1 MSRSALNTAGN
12 LAYAAKSI
20 YKMIKAFLRGGWY
33 AAALEALKQYWPQ
46 LICVSLAVSLVPV
59 IFFFSLP
66 MFLFGFNDSSDP
78 EMTVFNEKAAAAVR
92 YFDNYTDYYKE
103 FTEIAGSD
111 GQTGDENNTDIP
123 VEALSVSANDE
134 SGGTEV
140 PENTIIQK
148 NRFIAIYAVSVQN
161 DINNVTEES
170 IRNFAARTVRV
181 IDTPDTDISV
191 SENTAAL
198 NVPVTQPGT
207 RVVFLTPDEIMQKLG
222 FSQFEKD
229 WANLMYN
236 TLEQGGF

>member
-12 LAYAAKSI
+12 LAYAARSI

-92 YFDNYTDYYKE
+92 YFDNYTEYYAG
-103 FTEIAGSD
+103 FDWQPVNRNNTEITAEGM
-111 GQTGDENNTDIP
+111 
-123 VEALSVSANDE
+123 SVPINDA
-134 SGGTEV
+134 SGGIV
-140 PENTIIQK
+140 LPENTIIQK

-161 DINNVTEES
+161 DINNVSEES

-198 NVPVTQPGT
+198 NVPVTKPGI
-207 RVVFLTPDEIMQKLG
+207 RVIFLTPDEIMQNLG

>member
-12 LAYAAKSI
+12 IAYAAKSI

-92 YFDNYTDYYKE
+92 YFDNYTEYYAG
-103 FTEIAGSD
+103 FDWQPVNGNNTEIPAG
-111 GQTGDENNTDIP
+111 GM
-123 VEALSVSANDE
+123 SVPLNDA
-134 SGGTEV
+134 SGGIV
-140 PENTIIQK
+140 LPENTIIQK
-148 NRFIAIYAVSVQN
+148 NWFIAIYAVSVQN
-161 DINNVTEES
+161 DIDNVSEES
-170 IRNFAARTVRV
+170 IKEFAEQTVTV
-181 IDTPDTDISV
+181 INTPDTDISG
-191 SENTAAL
+191 SENSAL

>member
-12 LAYAAKSI
+12 IAYAAKSI

-92 YFDNYTDYYKE
+92 CFDNYTEYYAG
-103 FTEIAGSD
+103 FDWQPVNRNNTEIPEG
-111 GQTGDENNTDIP
+111 EM
-123 VEALSVSANDE
+123 SVPLNDA
-134 SGGTEV
+134 SGGIV
-140 PENTIIQK
+140 LPENTIIQK

-161 DINNVTEES
+161 DIDNVSEES
-170 IRNFAARTVRV
+170 IRNFAAQTVRV

-198 NVPVTQPGT
+198 NVPVTQPGI

>member
-66 MFLFGFNDSSDP
+66 MFLFGFNDSPDP

-92 YFDNYTDYYKE
+92 YFDNYTEYY
-103 FTEIAGSD
+103 AGFD
-111 GQTGDENNTDIP
+111 GITDNDSNTDIS
-123 VEALSVSANDE
+123 VTALSAGVNGESYTGAE
-134 SGGTEV
+134 SG
-140 PENTIIQK
+140 NSIIQK
-148 NRFIAIYAVSVQN
+148 NRFIALYAVSVQN
-161 DINNVTEES
+161 DIDNVSEES

-198 NVPVTQPGT
+198 NVPVTKPGI
-207 RVVFLTPDEIMQKLG
+207 RVIFLTPDEIMQNLG

>member
-12 LAYAAKSI
+12 IAYAAKSI

-46 LICVSLAVSLVPV
+46 LVCVSLAVSLVPV

-92 YFDNYTDYYKE
+92 YFDNYTEYYAG
-103 FTEIAGSD
+103 FDWQPVNGNNTEIPAEGM
-111 GQTGDENNTDIP
+111 
-123 VEALSVSANDE
+123 SVPLNDA
-134 SGGTEV
+134 SGGIV
-140 PENTIIQK
+140 LPENTIIQK

-161 DINNVTEES
+161 DIDNVTEES
-170 IRNFAARTVRV
+170 IRNFAAQTVRV
-181 IDTPDTDISV
+181 INTPDISGN
-191 SENTAAL
+191 ENTAAL
-198 NVPVTQPGT
+198 NVPVTQPGI
-207 RVVFLTPDEIMQKLG
+207 RVIFLTPDEIMEKLK
-222 FSQFEKD
+222 FLQFEKD

-236 TLEQGGF
+236 TLEAGGF

>member
-12 LAYAAKSI
+12 IAYAAKSI

-92 YFDNYTDYYKE
+92 CFDNYTEYYAG
-103 FTEIAGSD
+103 FDWQPVNRNNTEISAG
-111 GQTGDENNTDIP
+111 GM
-123 VEALSVSANDE
+123 SVPLNDA
-134 SGGTEV
+134 SGGIV
-140 PENTIIQK
+140 LPENTIIQK

-161 DINNVTEES
+161 DIDNVSEES
-170 IRNFAARTVRV
+170 IRNFAAQTVRV

-198 NVPVTQPGT
+198 NVPVTQPGI

>member
-12 LAYAAKSI
+12 IAYAAKSI

-92 YFDNYTDYYKE
+92 CFDNYTEYY
-103 FTEIAGSD
+103 AGFD
-111 GQTGDENNTDIP
+111 GITGNDSNTDIS
-123 VEALSVSANDE
+123 VTALSADVN
-134 SGGTEV
+134 GGSYIGAE
-140 PENTIIQK
+140 PGNSIIQK

-161 DINNVTEES
+161 ANAEAQRLQVVPAVVLGVGAVSHEQVAAVGDVS
-170 IRNFAARTVRV
+170 VGQSAIRGWLK
-181 IDTPDTDISV
+181 
-191 SENTAAL
+191 E
-198 NVPVTQPGT
+198 G
-207 RVVFLTPDEIMQKLG
+207 
-222 FSQFEKD
+222 KD
-229 WANLMYN
+229 
-236 TLEQGGF
+236 

>member
-92 YFDNYTDYYKE
+92 CFDNYTEYYAG
-103 FTEIAGSD
+103 FDWQPVNRNNTEIPEG
-111 GQTGDENNTDIP
+111 EM
-123 VEALSVSANDE
+123 SVPLNDA
-134 SGGTEV
+134 SGGIV
-140 PENTIIQK
+140 LPENTIIQK

-161 DINNVTEES
+161 DIDNVSEES

-198 NVPVTQPGT
+198 NVPVTQPGI
-207 RVVFLTPDEIMQKLG
+207 RVIFLTPDEIMQKLG

>member
-12 LAYAAKSI
+12 IAYAAKSI

-92 YFDNYTDYYKE
+92 CFDNYTEYYAG
-103 FTEIAGSD
+103 FDWQPVNRNNTEITAEGM
-111 GQTGDENNTDIP
+111 
-123 VEALSVSANDE
+123 SVPLNDA
-134 SGGTEV
+134 SGGIV
-140 PENTIIQK
+140 LPENTIIQK

-161 DINNVTEES
+161 DIDNVSEES
-170 IRNFAARTVRV
+170 IRNFAAQTVRV
-181 IDTPDTDISV
+181 IDTPDTDISG

-198 NVPVTQPGT
+198 NVPVTQPGIS
-207 RVVFLTPDEIMQKLG
+207 VVFLTPDEIMQKLG

>member
-12 LAYAAKSI
+12 IAYAAKSI

-33 AAALEALKQYWPQ
+33 AAALEALKLYWPQ

-92 YFDNYTDYYKE
+92 YFDNYTEYYAG
-103 FTEIAGSD
+103 FDWQPVNGNNTEIPEG
-111 GQTGDENNTDIP
+111 GM
-123 VEALSVSANDE
+123 SVPLNDA
-134 SGGTEV
+134 SGGIV
-140 PENTIIQK
+140 LPENTIIQK

-161 DINNVTEES
+161 DINNVSEES

-181 IDTPDTDISV
+181 INTPDISGN
-191 SENTAAL
+191 EDTAAL
-198 NVPVTQPGT
+198 NVPVTQPGI
-207 RVVFLTPDEIMQKLG
+207 RVIFLTPDEIMQNLG

>member
-12 LAYAAKSI
+12 IAYAAKSI
-20 YKMIKAFLRGGWY
+20 YKMIKAFLKGGWY

-92 YFDNYTDYYKE
+92 YFDNYTEYYAG
-103 FTEIAGSD
+103 FDWQPVNGNNTEIPEG
-111 GQTGDENNTDIP
+111 GM
-123 VEALSVSANDE
+123 SVPLNDA
-134 SGGTEV
+134 SGGIV
-140 PENTIIQK
+140 LPENTIIQK
-148 NRFIAIYAVSVQN
+148 NMFIAIYAVSVQN
-161 DINNVTEES
+161 DIDNVTEES
-170 IRNFAARTVRV
+170 IRDFAARTVRV
-181 IDTPDTDISV
+181 INTTDISGN
-191 SENTAAL
+191 EDTDAL
-198 NVPVTQPGT
+198 NVPVTQPGI
-207 RVVFLTPDEIMQKLG
+207 RVIFLTPDEIMQKLG

>member
-12 LAYAAKSI
+12 IAYAAKSI
-20 YKMIKAFLRGGWY
+20 YKMIKAFLKGGWY

-92 YFDNYTDYYKE
+92 YFDNYTEYYAG
-103 FTEIAGSD
+103 FDWQPVNGNNTEIPEG
-111 GQTGDENNTDIP
+111 GM
-123 VEALSVSANDE
+123 SVPLNDA
-134 SGGTEV
+134 SGRIV
-140 PENTIIQK
+140 LPENTIIQK

-161 DINNVTEES
+161 DIDNVSEES
-170 IRNFAARTVRV
+170 IRNFAAQTVRV
-181 IDTPDTDISV
+181 IDTPDTDISG

-198 NVPVTQPGT
+198 NVPVTQPGI
-207 RVVFLTPDEIMQKLG
+207 RVIFLTPDEIMQKLG

>member
-92 YFDNYTDYYKE
+92 YFDNYTEYYAG
-103 FTEIAGSD
+103 FDWQPVNGNNTEIPEG
-111 GQTGDENNTDIP
+111 GM
-123 VEALSVSANDE
+123 SVPLNDA
-134 SGGTEV
+134 SGGIV
-140 PENTIIQK
+140 LPENTIIQK

-161 DINNVTEES
+161 DIDNVSEES
-170 IRNFAARTVRV
+170 IRDFAARTVRV
-181 IDTPDTDISV
+181 INTTDISGN
-191 SENTAAL
+191 EDTAAL
-198 NVPVTQPGT
+198 NVPVTQPGI

>member
-12 LAYAAKSI
+12 IAYAAKSI
-20 YKMIKAFLRGGWY
+20 YKMIKAFLKGGWY

-78 EMTVFNEKAAAAVR
+78 EMTVFNEKTAAAVR
-92 YFDNYTDYYKE
+92 YFDNYTEYYAG
-103 FTEIAGSD
+103 FDWQPVNRNNTEIPEG
-111 GQTGDENNTDIP
+111 EM
-123 VEALSVSANDE
+123 SVPLNDA
-134 SGGTEV
+134 SGGIV
-140 PENTIIQK
+140 LPENTIIQK

-161 DINNVTEES
+161 DINNVSEES

-207 RVVFLTPDEIMQKLG
+207 RVIFLTPDEIMQKLG

>member
-12 LAYAAKSI
+12 IAYAAKSI

-92 YFDNYTDYYKE
+92 CFDNYTEYYAG
-103 FTEIAGSD
+103 FDWQPVNGNNTEIPEG
-111 GQTGDENNTDIP
+111 GM
-123 VEALSVSANDE
+123 SVPLNDA
-134 SGGTEV
+134 SGGIV
-140 PENTIIQK
+140 LPENTIIQK

-161 DINNVTEES
+161 DIDNVSEES

-181 IDTPDTDISV
+181 IDTPDTDISG

-198 NVPVTQPGT
+198 NVPVTQPGI
-207 RVVFLTPDEIMQKLG
+207 RVIFLTPDEIMQKLG

>member
-12 LAYAAKSI
+12 IAYAAKSI

-92 YFDNYTDYYKE
+92 YFDNYTEYYAG
-103 FTEIAGSD
+103 FDWQPVNGNNTEIPAG
-111 GQTGDENNTDIP
+111 GM
-123 VEALSVSANDE
+123 SVPLNDA
-134 SGGTEV
+134 SGGIV
-140 PENTIIQK
+140 LPENTIIQK
-148 NRFIAIYAVSVQN
+148 NWFIAIYAVSVQN
-161 DINNVTEES
+161 DIDNVSEES
-170 IRNFAARTVRV
+170 IKEFAEQTVTV
-181 IDTPDTDISV
+181 INTPDTDIS
-191 SENTAAL
+191 ENGNTAL
-198 NVPVTQPGT
+198 SVPVTQPGA
-207 RVVFLTPDEIMQKLG
+207 RVIFLTPDEIMEKLK

>member
-12 LAYAAKSI
+12 IAYAAKSI

-92 YFDNYTDYYKE
+92 YFDNYTEYYAG
-103 FTEIAGSD
+103 FDWQPVNGNNTEIPEG
-111 GQTGDENNTDIP
+111 GM
-123 VEALSVSANDE
+123 SVPLNDA
-134 SGGTEV
+134 SGGIV
-140 PENTIIQK
+140 LPENTIIQK

-161 DINNVTEES
+161 DINNVSEES
-170 IRNFAARTVRV
+170 IRNFAAQTVRV
-181 IDTPDTDISV
+181 TDTPDTDISGN
-191 SENTAAL
+191 EDTAAL
-198 NVPVTQPGT
+198 NVPVTQPGI

>member
-12 LAYAAKSI
+12 IAYAAKSI

-46 LICVSLAVSLVPV
+46 LVCVSLAVSLVPV

-92 YFDNYTDYYKE
+92 YFDNYTEYYAG
-103 FTEIAGSD
+103 FDWQPVNRNNTEIPEG
-111 GQTGDENNTDIP
+111 EM
-123 VEALSVSANDE
+123 SVPLNDA
-134 SGGTEV
+134 SGGIV
-140 PENTIIQK
+140 LPENTIIQK

-161 DINNVTEES
+161 DIDNVSEES

-181 IDTPDTDISV
+181 INTPDISG

-207 RVVFLTPDEIMQKLG
+207 RVIFLTPDEIMQKLG

>member
-46 LICVSLAVSLVPV
+46 LVCVSLAVSLVPV

-92 YFDNYTDYYKE
+92 YFDNYTEYYAG
-103 FTEIAGSD
+103 FDWQPVNRNNTEITAEGM
-111 GQTGDENNTDIP
+111 
-123 VEALSVSANDE
+123 SVPLNDA
-134 SGGTEV
+134 SGGIV
-140 PENTIIQK
+140 LPENTIIQK
-148 NRFIAIYAVSVQN
+148 NWFIAIYAVSVQN
-161 DINNVTEES
+161 DIDNVSEES
-170 IRNFAARTVRV
+170 IRNFAAQTVGF
-181 IDTPDTDISV
+181 INTPDISG

-198 NVPVTQPGT
+198 NVPVTQPGI
-207 RVVFLTPDEIMQKLG
+207 RVIFLTPDEIMQKLG

>member
-12 LAYAAKSI
+12 IAYAAKSI

-92 YFDNYTDYYKE
+92 CFDNYTEYYAG
-103 FTEIAGSD
+103 FDWQPVNRNNTEIPAEGM
-111 GQTGDENNTDIP
+111 
-123 VEALSVSANDE
+123 SVPLNDA
-134 SGGTEV
+134 SGGIV
-140 PENTIIQK
+140 LPENTIIQK

-161 DINNVTEES
+161 DINNVSEES

-181 IDTPDTDISV
+181 INTPDISGN
-191 SENTAAL
+191 EDTAAL
-198 NVPVTQPGT
+198 NVPVTQPGI
-207 RVVFLTPDEIMQKLG
+207 RVIFLTPDEIMQKLG

>member
-12 LAYAAKSI
+12 IAYAAKSI

-46 LICVSLAVSLVPV
+46 LVCVSLAVSLVPV

-92 YFDNYTDYYKE
+92 YFDNYTEYYAG
-103 FTEIAGSD
+103 FDWQPVNRNNTEITAEGM
-111 GQTGDENNTDIP
+111 
-123 VEALSVSANDE
+123 SVPLNDA
-134 SGGTEV
+134 SGGIV
-140 PENTIIQK
+140 LPENTIIQK

-161 DINNVTEES
+161 DIDNVSEES
-170 IRNFAARTVRV
+170 IKEFAEQTVTV
-181 IDTPDTDISV
+181 INTPDADIS
-191 SENTAAL
+191 EDGNTAL
-198 NVPVTQPGT
+198 SVPVTQPGI
-207 RVVFLTPDEIMQKLG
+207 RVIFLTPDEIMQKLG

>member
-12 LAYAAKSI
+12 IAYAAKSI

-78 EMTVFNEKAAAAVR
+78 EMAAFNEKADAAVR
-92 YFDNYTDYYKE
+92 CFDNYTEYY
-103 FTEIAGSD
+103 AGFD
-111 GQTGDENNTDIP
+111 GITGNDSNTDIS
-123 VEALSVSANDE
+123 VTALSADVNGE
-134 SGGTEV
+134 SYIGAEQG
-140 PENTIIQK
+140 NSIIQK
-148 NRFIAIYAVSVQN
+148 NWFIAIYAVSVQN
-161 DINNVTEES
+161 DIDNVSEES
-170 IRNFAARTVRV
+170 IRNFAARTVRG
-181 IDTPDTDISV
+181 INTPDISGN
-191 SENTAAL
+191 EDTAAL
-198 NVPVTQPGT
+198 NVPVTQPGI

>member
-12 LAYAAKSI
+12 IAYAAKSI
-20 YKMIKAFLRGGWY
+20 YKMIKAFLKGGWY

-46 LICVSLAVSLVPV
+46 LVCVSLAVSLVPV

-92 YFDNYTDYYKE
+92 CFDNYTEYYTG
-103 FTEIAGSD
+103 FDWQPVNRNNTEITAEGM
-111 GQTGDENNTDIP
+111 
-123 VEALSVSANDE
+123 SVPLNDA
-134 SGGTEV
+134 SGGIV
-140 PENTIIQK
+140 LPENTIIQK

-161 DINNVTEES
+161 DINNVSEES
-170 IRNFAARTVRV
+170 IRDFAARTVRV
-181 IDTPDTDISV
+181 INTPDISGN
-191 SENTAAL
+191 EDTAAL
-198 NVPVTQPGT
+198 NVPVTQPGI
-207 RVVFLTPDEIMQKLG
+207 RVIFLTPDEIMQNLG

>member
-92 YFDNYTDYYKE
+92 YFDNYTEYYAG
-103 FTEIAGSD
+103 FDWQPVNRNNTEIPAEGM
-111 GQTGDENNTDIP
+111 
-123 VEALSVSANDE
+123 SVPLNDA
-134 SGGTEV
+134 SGRIV
-140 PENTIIQK
+140 LPENTIIQK
-148 NRFIAIYAVSVQN
+148 NWFIAIYAVSVQN
-161 DINNVTEES
+161 DIDNVSEES
-170 IRNFAARTVRV
+170 IRNFAAQTVRV
-181 IDTPDTDISV
+181 IDTPDADISG
-191 SENTAAL
+191 SENSAL
-198 NVPVTQPGT
+198 NVPVTQPGI
-207 RVVFLTPDEIMQKLG
+207 RVIFLTPDEIMQKLG

>member
-46 LICVSLAVSLVPV
+46 
-59 IFFFSLP
+59 
-66 MFLFGFNDSSDP
+66 FNDSSDP

-92 YFDNYTDYYKE
+92 YFDNYTEYY
-103 FTEIAGSD
+103 AGFD
-111 GQTGDENNTDIP
+111 GITGNDSNTDIS
-123 VEALSVSANDE
+123 VTALSADVNGE
-134 SGGTEV
+134 SYTGAEPG
-140 PENTIIQK
+140 NSIIQK

-161 DINNVTEES
+161 DIDNVSEES

-181 IDTPDTDISV
+181 IDTPDTDV
-191 SENTAAL
+191 SGNEDTAAL
-198 NVPVTQPGT
+198 NVPVTQPGI